1 MALELRER
9 RELFLK
15 VMLEGSIFEDQAFT
29 TEFCRLGSISPI
41 LLI

>member
-1 MALELRER
+1 MAVVFGER
-9 RELFLK
+9 RKLVLK

-41 LLI
+41 LRI